1 MFRNNREAPPLP
13 DPQDNT
19 NDSVG
24 GDMSYE
30 LRVAGCE
37 QRQSSR
43 FQLATRNS
51 QPATSRPAFTMIE
64 LLVVIGIILILM
76 GLFFAGAKLVTAQAK
91 ERDTK
96 TMLETCKTM
105 FENYR
110 QATHLSRYPPGLF
123 FGPGCVPPTSWY
135 TAQESVMWPTGS
147 TPSWMGTVSPDV
159 LWPPTNPPT
168 PKTLASP
175 PLPSPVPP
183 FLLDT
188 AYVFYALE
196 SLHEN
201 QNIIANLPANKK
213 INVLLPNGTP
223 VAWPV
228 DAWGDLILF
237 VPGGGLGVYNGS
249 NTNGLVWLDGAT
261 AGIITSAGTITGSST
276 PYNLSTYPP
285 SAPLANQPFF
295 VSAGPDGDVS
305 NAHGNTSSTPTSD
318 MTDDNIYSF
327 QN

>member
-1 MFRNNREAPPLP
+1 
-13 DPQDNT
+13 
-19 NDSVG
+19 
-24 GDMSYE
+24 
-30 LRVAGCE
+30 
-37 QRQSSR
+37 
-43 FQLATRNS
+43 
-51 QPATSRPAFTMIE
+51 
-64 LLVVIGIILILM
+64 
-76 GLFFAGAKLVTAQAK
+76 
-91 ERDTK
+91 
-96 TMLETCKTM
+96 
-105 FENYR
+105 
-110 QATHLSRYPPGLF
+110 
-123 FGPGCVPPTSWY
+123 
-135 TAQESVMWPTGS
+135 MWPTGS